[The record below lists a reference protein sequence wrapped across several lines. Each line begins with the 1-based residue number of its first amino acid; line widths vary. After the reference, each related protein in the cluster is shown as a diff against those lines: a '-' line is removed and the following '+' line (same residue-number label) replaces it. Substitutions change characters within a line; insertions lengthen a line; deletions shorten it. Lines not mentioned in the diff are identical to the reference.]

1 MLGEEAMAPNTTRL
15 PTLRAPHGSS
25 ASPKRVGRGP
35 SSGRGK
41 TAGAGQKGQLARSG
55 GGVRLGF
62 EGGQMPL
69 YRRVA
74 RRGFSNARFKR
85 SYKALSLAKIASH
98 FTKGEE
104 VSLQSLKDRRIIK
117 GRAPL
122 VKIVSG
128 SPLKTALHVVG
139 IPLTQ
144 SVREAILK
152 AGGSIESASPQ
163 TQRKSTSPAT
173 RPTSTKVEAN
183 E

>member
-1 MLGEEAMAPNTTRL
+1 MNTNTVRSS
-15 PTLRAPHGSS
+15 TLRAPRGSS
-25 ASPKRVGRGP
+25 SPRKRVGRGP
-35 SSGRGK
+35 SSGKGK
-41 TAGAGQKGQLARSG
+41 TSGAGQKGQSARSG

-69 YRRVA
+69 YRRIA
-74 RRGFSNARFKR
+74 RRGFSNAPFKR
-85 SYKALSLAKIASH
+85 SYRALSLAKVASH

-104 VSLQSLKDRRIIK
+104 VSLQSLKDRLIVK

-152 AGGSIESASPQ
+152 AGGTIVSAPKIKNQKQSASTPL
-163 TQRKSTSPAT
+163 
-173 RPTSTKVEAN
+173 TKKKTDN